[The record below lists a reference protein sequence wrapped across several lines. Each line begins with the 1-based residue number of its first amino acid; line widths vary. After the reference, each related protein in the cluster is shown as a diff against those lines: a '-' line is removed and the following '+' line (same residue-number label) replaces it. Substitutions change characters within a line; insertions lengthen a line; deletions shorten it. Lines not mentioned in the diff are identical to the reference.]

1 MEEALKLLAKA
12 GIDVE
17 DIKKKIIS
25 GEWMIVEGDSECVL
39 DVVSV
44 THHSAILLSVV
55 DGEALCLAR
64 KTEAFMEAAGL
75 DEESL
80 KRIVWIRV
88 KSVPTGC
95 AATAQVEK
103 SVEEAAEEIAR
114 ALVKAAEKAL
124 ELAKRLKQEDRPD
137 YVQ

>member
-12 GIDVE
+12 GIDIE
-17 DIKKKIIS
+17 DLKRKIAS
-25 GEWMIVEGDSECVL
+25 GEWMVVEGDSECVL

-44 THHSAILLSVV
+44 TRHSAILLFVAG
-55 DGEALCLAR
+55 GEALCLVK
-64 KTEAFMEAAGL
+64 KTEAFVEATGL
-75 DEESL
+75 DEEAL
-80 KRIVWIRV
+80 RRIVWIHV

-95 AATAQVEK
+95 SAAAHIEK
-103 SVEEAAEEIAR
+103 SVEEAADEIAR

-124 ELAKRLKQEDRPD
+124 ELTKRPKQEGGPD

>member
-1 MEEALKLLAKA
+1 MEEAIKILSKA

-17 DIKKKIIS
+17 DLKRKIAS

-44 THHSAILLSVV
+44 TRHSAILLSVA
-55 DGEALCLAR
+55 DGEALCLAK
-64 KTEAFMEAAGL
+64 KTEAFMEATGL
-75 DEESL
+75 DEEAL
-80 KRIVWIRV
+80 RRIVWIHV

-95 AATAQVEK
+95 SATAHIEK
-103 SVEEAAEEIAR
+103 SVEEVADEIAR
-114 ALVKAAEKAL
+114 ALVKAAEKVL